1 MDNKNLT
8 LLEQDLIRLKRR
20 KIFNIGKNALFF
32 SFFGIISP
40 IASKT
45 LGLGYPFIIDT
56 KEGYKVSIKHIDN
69 LGNIISK
76 NKDIIEDDLYDYED
90 ILGKLYVYNHKDE
103 HTREVSVYEI
113 ESDID
118 NYQTVIN
125 NYQSYISED
134 NLLDN
139 YEEYISNNLY
149 NLKDIKVSF
158 EYCNITKDKNNYQ
171 EENFYFNL
179 LVTVG
184 YLVLVIEGAYI
195 CSYSISNN
203 LEESNQEINYIK
215 DKIKTKKRIK

>member
-8 LLEQDLIRLKRR
+8 LLEKDLIRLKRR